1 MKVFLKRYFIAIV
14 ALVFSIIS
22 IEAATYT
29 VKSVPNVHVQ
39 NSTRYVSNPDGILSP
54 MAQTQADSIISSIW
68 KASTAEVVLVIVDDI
83 DSQSIDDFATE
94 LFGYWGIGKSDK
106 DNGLLILIAKDRR
119 KAVIRTGYGLEGIIP
134 DITAG
139 HILRD
144 NMYPHFKRN
153 DYDGGVL
160 EALTQVAILT
170 TDPVAAEE
178 LRSKHR
184 NDEKNEVDPFAIY
197 FKFACFITVILF
209 IWFVVKVITTI
220 KEDYF
225 QRYQSLDKMS
235 MPTLFMCFMGLG
247 LPLVVYVPLRLY
259 MKFLRNK
266 KRKCPNCEHVMQR
279 LDEEKDN
286 FYLTPAQDAEEQ
298 LNSVDY
304 DVWLCPQCGET
315 DILPYVNKTTNY
327 SECKLC
333 GARACSLVADRVV
346 VDATDYREGK
356 GVKEYYCRSCNRKH
370 GIYYVIPKAAPIIIV
385 GGGGFGGRGGGGFSG
400 GSFGGGMTGGGGA
413 SGGW

>member
-1 MKVFLKRYFIAIV
+1 MSKIKFISFVV
-14 ALVFSIIS
+14 AVLSS
-22 IEAATYT
+22 MSLYAATYT
-29 VKSVPNVHVQ
+29 VRTVPNVHVQ
-39 NSTRYVSNPDGILSP
+39 NKTRYVSNPDGILSP
-54 MAQTQADSIISSIW
+54 KAQTQADSIISSIW
-68 KASTAEVVLVIVDDI
+68 KTSSAEVVAVIVDDI

-153 DYDGGVL
+153 DYDGGVI
-160 EALTQVAILT
+160 EALTQIAILT

-178 LRSKHR
+178 LRSKHK
-184 NDEKNEVDPFAIY
+184 NDAGTEVDPFAIY
-197 FKFACFITVILF
+197 FKFACLITILMLVWFI
-209 IWFVVKVITTI
+209 VKVITTL
-220 KEDYF
+220 KQDAF

-235 MPTLFMCFMGLG
+235 ILSLFMCFMGLG
-247 LPLVVYVPLRLY
+247 LPLIVYIPLRLY
-259 MKFLRNK
+259 MKYLRDK
-266 KRKCPNCEHVMQR
+266 KRKCPNCSHVMER
-279 LDEEKDN
+279 LDEERDN

-333 GARACSLVADRVV
+333 GARACTLVADRIVA
-346 VDATDYREGK
+346 DATTMREGK
-356 GVKEYYCRSCNRKH
+356 GVKEYFCRSCNRKH
-370 GIYYVIPKAAPIIIV
+370 GVYYVIPKSAPVVIV

-400 GSFGGGMTGGGGA
+400 GSFGGGFTGGGGA